1 MIGRQIAIGF
11 GIAIVIPL
19 LIFYGVSSFSP
30 PPKFEDYVTVVPFN
44 PNATAQERQASV
56 EKQRAEQK
64 NFNDAKS
71 RFASRL
77 FYASAP
83 LGYLAI
89 LIGGFMAV
97 SAVGTGLIF
106 GGIFS
111 VINGYWS
118 YWQFIPDWERF
129 VSLLL
134 AAAILL
140 LIAYRKT
147 SKPGESP

>member
-1 MIGRQIAIGF
+1 
-11 GIAIVIPL
+11 
-19 LIFYGVSSFSP
+19 
-30 PPKFEDYVTVVPFN
+30 
-44 PNATAQERQASV
+44 
-56 EKQRAEQK
+56 
-64 NFNDAKS
+64 
-71 RFASRL
+71 
-77 FYASAP
+77 
-83 LGYLAI
+83 LAI
-89 LIGGFMAV
+89 LIGGFMAI

-134 AAAILL
+134 AAAVLL

-147 SKPGESP
+147 SKPGEGHSGGV